1 MLPENNQT
9 LQACLNP
16 RRRILNPRRRILN
29 PRRRIHVSYA
39 YEEKDTCVI

>member
-9 LQACLNP
+9 LQAC
-16 RRRILNPRRRILN
+16 LNPRRRILN